1 MELTGGQDMKFDMYF
16 SAISLIVVNMGLFV
30 MLILGNYLAAQTP
43 EYYIVCMDPK
53 SCEIYHMCSNC
64 NCRADIAIY

>member
-1 MELTGGQDMKFDMYF
+1 MELTGVQDNFAYSGKYGT
-16 SAISLIVVNMGLFV
+16 VCNVNF
-30 MLILGNYLAAQTP
+30 GNYLAAQTP
-43 EYYIVCMDPK
+43 EYYIACMDPK